1 MNCPQCR
8 KSISS
13 RSLWIISGKDG
24 SKCPHCQAML
34 CPRAMCAVVLFLLS
48 CVLGDATLIALR
60 HFGAPF
66 WLAFAA
72 FFAVFGATYAIAA
85 PMILRLRV
93 KPVLPS
99 SVAGEHRA

>member
-1 MNCPQCR
+1 MNCPQCL

-13 RSLWIISGKDG
+13 KSLGIISGKDG
-24 SKCPHCQAML
+24 SQCPYCNALL
-34 CPRAMCAVVLFLLS
+34 CPRASCAVALFLLS
-48 CVLGDATLIALR
+48 CLLGDSTLIALR

-72 FFAVFGATYAIAA
+72 FFVVFGATYTISA
-85 PMILRLRV
+85 PLILRLRV
-93 KPVLPS
+93 KPAFPT